1 MRCMNSRSQAIAQ
14 FWKSAGDMRKP
25 DSFFSRIVRDLIWAF
40 LILATA
46 LCFVHEHVNCEL
58 SDILAAV
65 QWGLCGVVFLLSLA
79 TLNVGGM
86 IVAFLVSCLVP
97 AVSH

>member
-1 MRCMNSRSQAIAQ
+1 MV
-14 FWKSAGDMRKP
+14 KP
-25 DSFFSRIVRDLIWAF
+25 VSFFSRIARDQIWAF

-58 SDILAAV
+58 SDILAV
-65 QWGLCGVVFLLSLA
+65 IQWGLCGAAFLLSLA

-86 IVAFLVSCLVP
+86 IAAFLVSCLVP
-97 AVSH
+97 AVAH